1 MKTNKVFTMFALT
14 LSLLLIATF
23 SLAAKQTVT
32 LMPGPDGKGAGGEA
46 VISDAGA
53 GQKKIDITVRGLKPD
68 EVYTVWFVNMKPK
81 MDMAGLGTPDYV
93 IKLDRRGGGRYTAT
107 VTTRELE
114 KWQLIEIASHPT
126 GDPRDMKKMGI
137 ALKGE
142 LVAMG
147 M

>member
-1 MKTNKVFTMFALT
+1 MKTSKLFKLFMLT

-23 SLAAKQTVT
+23 SLALAADRKVT
-32 LMPGPDGKGAGGEA
+32 LKPGPDGRGAGGEA

-53 GQKKIDITVRGLKPD
+53 GQKKIDITVRGLRPD

-81 MDMAGLGTPDYV
+81 MDMTGLGTPDYV
-93 IKLDRRGGGRYTAT
+93 INVDRRGSGRYTAT
-107 VTTRELE
+107 VPATELE

-137 ALKGE
+137 ALKGA
-142 LVAMG
+142 LG
-147 M
+147 